1 MSTSINLSREGPFH
15 VFVALLSLLLL
26 LLLLLLLC

>member
-26 LLLLLLLC
+26 LLPLLLLC